1 MSKILN
7 KKRLSDKIAEEFDK
21 TKKESAEI
29 VNFVLE
35 EMTQAL
41 ADGGT
46 VELSA
51 FGKFEVR
58 HRPERPGIN
67 PATKERITIKASNTP
82 AFRAAKAL
90 KDAVNE

>member
-1 MSKILN
+1 MSTILN
-7 KKRLSDKIAEEFDK
+7 KKLLSDKISDEFDK

-29 VNFVLE
+29 VNFILDE
-35 EMTQAL
+35 ITNTL
-41 ADGGT
+41 AKGGT

>member
-7 KKRLSDKIAEEFDK
+7 KKLLTDRIAEEFDK
-21 TKKESAEI
+21 TKKESGEI
-29 VNFVLE
+29 VNFVLDE
-35 EMTQAL
+35 FTEML
-41 ADGGT
+41 AEGGT
-46 VELSA
+46 VEMSG

>member
-7 KKRLSDKIAEEFDK
+7 KKLLTDRIAEEFDK
-21 TKKESAEI
+21 TKKESGEI
-29 VNFVLE
+29 VNFVLDE
-35 EMTQAL
+35 FTEML
-41 ADGGT
+41 KEGGT
-46 VELSA
+46 VEMSG

>member
-7 KKRLSDKIAEEFDK
+7 KKLLKERIAEEFDK
-21 TKKESAEI
+21 TKKESGEI
-29 VNFVLE
+29 VNFVLQE
-35 EMTQAL
+35 FTDML
-41 ADGGT
+41 AVGGT
-46 VELSA
+46 VEMSG

>member
-7 KKRLSDKIAEEFDK
+7 KKLLTDRIAEEFEK
-21 TKKESAEI
+21 TKKESGEI
-29 VNFVLE
+29 VNFILDE
-35 EMTQAL
+35 FTGML
-41 ADGGT
+41 AEGGT
-46 VELSA
+46 VEMSG

-90 KDAVNE
+90 RDAVNE

>member
-1 MSKILN
+1 MSKVLN
-7 KKRLSDKIAEEFDK
+7 KKALADNIAEEFDK
-21 TKKESAEI
+21 TKKESADI
-29 VNFVLE
+29 VNYIIDAV
-35 EMTQAL
+35 TATL
-41 ADGGT
+41 AEGGT
-46 VELSA
+46 VELSG

-90 KDAVNE
+90 KDAVNQ

>member
-7 KKRLSDKIAEEFDK
+7 KKLLTDRIAEEFEK
-21 TKKESAEI
+21 TKKESGEI
-29 VNFVLE
+29 VNFVLDE
-35 EMTQAL
+35 FTAML
-41 ADGGT
+41 AEGGT
-46 VELSA
+46 VEMSG

-90 KDAVNE
+90 REAVNE

>member
-1 MSKILN
+1 MSKVLN
-7 KKRLSDKIAEEFDK
+7 KKALADSIAEEFEK
-21 TKKESAEI
+21 TKKESTDI

-35 EMTQAL
+35 EMTTML
-41 ADGGT
+41 AKGGT
-46 VELSA
+46 VELSG

-67 PATKERITIKASNTP
+67 PATKERITIKASNSP
-82 AFRAAKAL
+82 AFKAAKAL

>member
-1 MSKILN
+1 MSTILN
-7 KKRLSDKIAEEFDK
+7 KKALSDNIAEQFDK
-21 TKKESAEI
+21 TKKESADI
-29 VNFVLE
+29 VNFILDQFTEVLAE
-35 EMTQAL
+35 
-41 ADGGT
+41 GGT
-46 VELSA
+46 VELSG

-67 PATKERITIKASNTP
+67 PATKERITIKASNSP

>member
-7 KKRLSDKIAEEFDK
+7 KKLLTDRIAEEFDK
-21 TKKESAEI
+21 TKKESGEI

-35 EMTQAL
+35 EFTAML
-41 ADGGT
+41 AKGGT
-46 VELSA
+46 VEMSG

-90 KDAVNE
+90 REAVNE